1 MDQKQ
6 KARWRAIRTRGRW
19 RHIAVMGLLV
29 GIAFVL
35 ITSIYEYVRYP
46 ETFDLVLVGIRAPVL
61 VLAGLVCAA
70 FMWQFV
76 ENRYRERD

>member
-6 KARWRAIRTRGRW
+6 KARWRAIRRSGRGR
-19 RHIAVMGLLV
+19 HVAVMRLLV
-29 GIAFVL
+29 GITFVL
-35 ITSIYEYVRYP
+35 ITSVYDYVRYP

-61 VLAGLVCAA
+61 VLGGLVCAA
-70 FMWQFV
+70 VMWQFV